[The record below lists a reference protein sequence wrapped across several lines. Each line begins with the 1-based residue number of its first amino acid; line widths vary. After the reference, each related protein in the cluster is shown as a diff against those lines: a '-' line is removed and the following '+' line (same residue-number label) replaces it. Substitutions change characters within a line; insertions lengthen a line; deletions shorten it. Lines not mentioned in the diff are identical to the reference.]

1 MKLQGVVTVPATQQ
15 QVWELV
21 LDPLQLCKVIPGCE
35 KAQKLDETHY
45 EAVLA
50 VKVQFMTIRS
60 KATGSILNAEEP
72 RLLVGELIGEPLAMA
87 GAFRARVTLELEP
100 DAATVEPGQATII
113 HYAMDLTML
122 GRLASLGEAIV
133 RTTSQKLT
141 REFAENVSRL
151 FAVPD

>member
-1 MKLQGVVTVPATQQ
+1 MKLQGTVTVPATQQ
-15 QVWELV
+15 QVWEMI

-35 KAQKLDETHY
+35 TAQKLDQTHY

-60 KATGSILNAEEP
+60 KATGSILEAEEP
-72 RLLVGELIGEPLAMA
+72 RLLTGELIGEPMAMA
-87 GAFRARVTLELEP
+87 GAFRARVTLQLEP
-100 DAATVEPGQATII
+100 EAEQTTAIR
-113 HYAMDLTML
+113 YSMDITML

-133 RTTSQKLT
+133 RSTSQRIT

-151 FAVPD
+151 FATPD